1 VEKKAMAPNS
11 EWIALL
17 GIVVAVTCSSA
28 CDDEKPSIKGQ
39 AGAAGTSAGASQGAT
54 SSVAG
59 DAAGGSSAVAG
70 ETSSGGSKGGSTQ
83 QGGGTQQGGESSG
96 GAGHGGRPT
105 GEAGASSTLG
115 KPCEEFGACSAG
127 EICFDT
133 STSCNGATCQRKKA
147 GCSQN
152 TCGCLPTTTC
162 APPGMCFAVTNCVY
176 CLTPPTP

>member
-1 VEKKAMAPNS
+1 MAPNS

-17 GIVVAVTCSSA
+17 GVVVAVSCA
-28 CDDEKPSIKGQ
+28 CDDEKSTNNGK
-39 AGAAGTSAGASQGAT
+39 AGSAGATTSVGANQGAT
-54 SSVAG
+54 SSAAG
-59 DAAGGSSAVAG
+59 DAAGGSSASAG
-70 ETSSGGSKGGSTQ
+70 ETSSGGSK
-83 QGGGTQQGGESSG
+83 GGGTQQGGESSG
-96 GAGHGGRPT
+96 GASHGGQPT

-115 KPCEEFGACSAG
+115 KPCEEFGTCSAG

-133 STSCNGATCQRKKA
+133 SASCNGATCQRKKA

-176 CLTPPTP
+176 CLTPPSP